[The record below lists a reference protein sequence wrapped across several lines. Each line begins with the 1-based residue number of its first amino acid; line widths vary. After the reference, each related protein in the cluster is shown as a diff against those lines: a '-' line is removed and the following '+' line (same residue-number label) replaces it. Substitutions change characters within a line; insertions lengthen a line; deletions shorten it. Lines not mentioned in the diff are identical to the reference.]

1 MGLNVLRG
9 RTDLLGT
16 TIIAWRKI
24 SLPKSPFSCML
35 IQPLA
40 SISDDK
46 LQFWL
51 LVLINTFVFVRFVYC
66 TWELWAVLW
75 LTVYHACCIKRK
87 CSSALVKGLVL

>member
-1 MGLNVLRG
+1 MKWGLMFSEVG
-9 RTDLLGT
+9 LGT
-16 TIIAWRKI
+16 TIIAWTKI
-24 SLPKSPFSCML
+24 PLLKSSFSCML
-35 IQPLA
+35 IQSLA

-66 TWELWAVLW
+66 TWEQWAVLW
-75 LTVYHACCIKRK
+75 LTVHYACCIKRK